1 MRKYLFVSIFI
12 IVLSFVFSL
21 EGYSSELPKDI
32 LSHRALC
39 LKPND
44 EFVLKANLGQRA
56 EDIKKTYWTASDPSI
71 ISLNNQSNSS
81 VTVKAL
87 KLGQCNVTLFADSR
101 PISSC
106 RVIVDDDGVI
116 KILAIGNSFSEDA
129 LEQHLYNIVKAEGIN
144 IVIGNMYIPG
154 CSIERHWQNASS
166 DAAAYSYRKI
176 VKGEKRT
183 TDNFKISQA
192 IANENWDHIS
202 FQQASHF
209 SGIFSTYEKD
219 LPSLVKYVKE
229 KVKKE
234 DTQFILH
241 QTWSYANSSTHDGFR
256 NYNNDQMTMYRSIV
270 SAVSKASDLMG
281 IKTIVPVGTA
291 IQNGRTSFVGDHF
304 NLDGY
309 HLNLEIGRYTA
320 SCTWAEKLLG
330 IKILSN
336 SYYPE
341 KMTLDEILVARLSA
355 HYAISKPDEVSSLTG
370 L

>member
-1 MRKYLFVSIFI
+1 MRKYLFLSIFI

-21 EGYSSELPKDI
+21 EGYCSELPKDI

-44 EFVLKANLGQRA
+44 EFLLKSDLGQRA
-56 EDIKKTYWTASDPSI
+56 EGVKKVYWTASDPSI
-71 ISLNNQSNSS
+71 VSLENPSHGS

-87 KLGQCNVTLFADSR
+87 RLGQCDVTLFADSR
-101 PISSC
+101 PITSC

-129 LEQHLYNIVKAEGIN
+129 LEQHLYSIVKAEGIN

-154 CSIERHWQNASS
+154 CSIERHWQNASN

-176 VKGEKRT
+176 VKGEKKT
-183 TDNFKISQA
+183 TENFKISQA
-192 IANENWDHIS
+192 ITDENWDYIS

-219 LPSLVKYVKE
+219 LPSLVKYVKG
-229 KVKKE
+229 KVKK
-234 DTQFILH
+234 DNIQLVLH
-241 QTWSYANSSTHDGFR
+241 QTWSYANNSTHDGFR
-256 NYNNDQMTMYRSIV
+256 NYNNNQMTMYRSIV
-270 SAVSKASDLMG
+270 SAVSEASVLTG
-281 IKTIVPVGTA
+281 IETIIPVGTA

-309 HLNLEIGRYTA
+309 HLNLQIGRYTA

-336 SYYPE
+336 SYYPDE
-341 KMTLDEILVARLSA
+341 MTLNEIIIARLAA
-355 HYAISKPDEVSSLTG
+355 HYAITKPDEVSSLTG